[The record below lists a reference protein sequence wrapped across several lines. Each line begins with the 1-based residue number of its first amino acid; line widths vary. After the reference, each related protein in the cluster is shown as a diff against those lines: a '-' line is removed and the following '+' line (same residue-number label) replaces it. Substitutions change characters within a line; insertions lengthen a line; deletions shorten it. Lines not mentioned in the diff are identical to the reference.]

1 MKIPFLNWTEEQN
14 FSDEA
19 KSLFNESGECYKASA
34 YRAALL
40 FSFLGFQ
47 TVLKDRILESRTP
60 KNYQSGEWSQLQN
73 TLLEDDSWDATVI
86 KIVNNKKKPI
96 FSLNDDLINQYMYWK
111 NRRNDCAHAK
121 GNEIGDA
128 HVEAY
133 WLFLKS
139 NSMKFR
145 VNGSKEYILEQ
156 IKEFYDPNITAPNA
170 SINPLVSQIPHSI
183 DRKDLQIFFQDLKD
197 ITADKNFNDFTL
209 LDSNKSSVWFAL
221 LDLDYYPKEIIK
233 FLILDENDSYAI
245 ELIDLNPNYVKNFQG
260 ESSFIRSMWNKFCS
274 ANDYRILLNLIKNNL
289 IPPEELDECYTHM
302 FNNVDS
308 DLFSKKSNWEPF
320 NELELEILKGT
331 NFFNLFY
338 TQAFKENRIS
348 GDFNWGN
355 RNRYLVTKYIE
366 EFQMDYDIALAIKN
380 CEHKNY
386 PPRYLNRW
394 INDFFKQHSE
404 IEDKYKELLLSG
416 IPEELNIFE

>member
-86 KIVNNKKKPI
+86 KIVNNKKKSI

-156 IKEFYDPNITAPNA
+156 IKEFYDPNITPPNA
-170 SINPLVSQIPHSI
+170 SIKPLVSQIPHSI
-183 DRKDLQIFFQDLKD
+183 DKKDLESFFQDLKE
-197 ITADKNFNDFTL
+197 ITASKNYSFTI
-209 LDSNKSSVWFAL
+209 LDSNKSSVWFEL
-221 LDLDYYPKEIIK
+221 LDLDYYSKEIIK
-233 FLILDENDSYAI
+233 FLILKENDSFAAH
-245 ELIDLNPNYVKNFQG
+245 LISLNPSYVMNFQG
-260 ESSFIRSMWNKFCS
+260 ENSFIRYMWNKFS
-274 ANDYRILLNLIKNNL
+274 HENDYKILLNLIKNNL
-289 IPPEELDECYTHM
+289 IPNEELEECFTYM
-302 FNNVDS
+302 FENVES
-308 DLFSKKSNWEPF
+308 ALFSIQDSFYEPF
-320 NELELEILKGT
+320 NEFEIDILKNT
-331 NFFNLFY
+331 SFFEIFY
-338 TQAFKENRIS
+338 SLAFKQMRIG

-355 RNRYLVTKYIE
+355 RNKHLVIRYLE
-366 EFQMDYDIALAIKN
+366 EFKMDNTIAVALNN
-380 CEHKNY
+380 CKSALY
-386 PPRYLNRW
+386 PPWHLNSLL
-394 INDFFKQHSE
+394 NDFFERNSE
-404 IEDKYKELLLSG
+404 EEDKYNELLHTG
-416 IPEELNIFE
+416 NPIPFE